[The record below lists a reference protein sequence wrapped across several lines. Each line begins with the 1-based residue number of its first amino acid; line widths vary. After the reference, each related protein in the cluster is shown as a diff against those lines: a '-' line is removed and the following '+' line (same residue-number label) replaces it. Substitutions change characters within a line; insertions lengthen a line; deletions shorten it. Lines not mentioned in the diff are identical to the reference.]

1 MQNEFEHIRSKLLY
15 KTKGNHSSRESEDE
29 NEGGCKMKRVLT
41 LLFVVALL
49 FAMAMPTYAEEE
61 AYKICFIAKSTDD
74 FWKTVQGGTEKAAAE
89 AGLEIT
95 QFIPQKETSD
105 FQVTLVE
112 EAVLNGY
119 DAIVLAPID
128 PEPLA
133 YCCQAAIEAGV
144 VVTLVDTL
152 ISTEDYAVAYCT
164 NNLNAGKLAAQN
176 MAERI
181 GEEGKVYIINS
192 NPASTSNQDRENGFK
207 DEIEAN
213 YPNIEIVGVQY
224 CNMDAATAANQTMDA
239 LTADPEIKGFYVCD
253 ANCTVGVANGLLN
266 MQREDVILGGFDSTT
281 EEIALLEE
289 QVIDFLIVQQ
299 PAYMGYLGTKAAID
313 ILNGVEV
320 AHEIVDTGCA
330 VATYENRETE
340 EIQQLFYPLEYM

>member
-1 MQNEFEHIRSKLLY
+1 
-15 KTKGNHSSRESEDE
+15 
-29 NEGGCKMKRVLT
+29 MKKVLT
-41 LLFVVALL
+41 MLLVAAML
-49 FAMAMPTYAEEE
+49 FSMAIPSLAEDSF
-61 AYKICFIAKSTDD
+61 KICFIAKSADD

-105 FQVTLVE
+105 FQVTLIE

-133 YCCQAAIEAGV
+133 YACQAAVEAGV

-164 NNLNAGKLAAQN
+164 NNLSAGKLAAQN
-176 MAERI
+176 MAEMI
-181 GEEGKVYIINS
+181 GGEGKIYIINS
-192 NPASTSNQDRENGFK
+192 NPASTSNIDREKGFT
-207 DEIEAN
+207 DEIAAN
-213 YPNIEIVGVQY
+213 YPDIEIVGVQY
-224 CNMDAATAANQTMDA
+224 CMCDAAVAANQTMDA
-239 LTADPEIKGFYVCD
+239 LMADPDIKGFYGCD
-253 ANCTVGVANGLLN
+253 ASDTVGIANGLLS
-266 MQREDVILGGFDSTT
+266 MQRTDVILGGFDSTT

-289 QVIDFLIVQQ
+289 QIIDFLMVQQ

-313 ILNGVEV
+313 ILNGAEI

-330 VATYENRETE
+330 VANYENRETE
-340 EIQQLFYPLEYM
+340 EIQKLFYPLDNM